1 MTHKWSR
8 CRFPGKYRVESVA
21 PVRVDGVVRGPGEVF
36 DVAGGSVQ
44 LARETDAVAGAS
56 EVRLLTAEARPPPA
70 EPPEFP
76 YIFTGL

>member
-8 CRFPGKYRVESVA
+8 CRFPESIGSSRRR
-21 PVRVDGVVRGPGEVF
+21 PVRVDGVVRSPGEVF

-44 LARETDAVAGAS
+44 FARETDTVAGAS

-70 EPPEFP
+70 EPPQIP
-76 YIFTGL
+76 YIFKGL